1 MSERSHVGLFCAVFG
16 YVSLYRH
23 GIWDLFIAES
33 VFIVPALLT
42 SALAIATKGWLL
54 LRRVERRRA
63 DAVGAVKE
71 RRNRKQ
77 MRAALHMLLQR
88 FVLQHE
94 EHAHEELKNANDR
107 GRYEGYGYML
117 GIAMEARPPS
127 TLQPLLPSHR
137 LTAASIPSRSL
148 LLQDAPFAV
157 VNSLFLVRTAT
168 SVNNSNST
176 HDTTAVAVLLLVLL
190 SSVASLMYK
199 LMKLRT
205 FPAIWREH
213 SRLIREKVKLVARA
227 ERLKMEVQA
236 TVMPES
242 EGSDFDF
249 DSDSDV
255 GGNSGSVCSDTGSN
269 CATMVQTHGGP
280 RNSTDIAFAAMP
292 VAICDHSTAVPPLP
306 TSANGTGGY
315 SSPPARSSH
324 SQLSRVELTT
334 FEICMLPE
342 CGR

>member
-1 MSERSHVGLFCAVFG
+1 M
-16 YVSLYRH
+16 
-23 GIWDLFIAES
+23 
-33 VFIVPALLT
+33 FIVPALL
-42 SALAIATKGWLL
+42 SSVLAIAVKGRLL
-54 LRRVERRRA
+54 LRRVKRRRA
-63 DAVGAVKE
+63 DAASAVKE
-71 RRNRKQ
+71 RTNRQQ

-94 EHAHEELKNANDR
+94 EHVYKELKNANDR
-107 GRYEGYGYML
+107 QRYEGYGYML
-117 GIAMEARPPS
+117 GIVMEARPPS
-127 TLQPLLPSHR
+127 TLQTLLPSHR

-168 SVNNSNST
+168 SANNSNST

-213 SRLIREKVKLVARA
+213 SRLIQEKVKLVARA
-227 ERLKMEVQA
+227 ERLKMEVRA

-242 EGSDFDF
+242 EGGVVDS

-255 GGNSGSVCSDTGSN
+255 GGNSGSVCSDIGSN
-269 CATMVQTHGGP
+269 CAATVQTHGGP
-280 RNSTDIAFAAMP
+280 SNSTEPGFAAMP
-292 VAICDHSTAVPPLP
+292 LTVAICDHASRAVPPLP
-306 TSANGTGGY
+306 TSANGTGVY
-315 SSPPARSSH
+315 SIPAARSSH
-324 SQLSRVELTT
+324 SQLPRVGLTT

>member
-1 MSERSHVGLFCAVFG
+1 MCVITVDACRTSAETVRRPSLEFPAPSRLVSELSHVGLFCAVFG

-33 VFIVPALLT
+33 VFIVPALLA
-42 SALAIATKGWLL
+42 SVLAIATKGWLL

-117 GIAMEARPPS
+117 GIVMEARPPS
-127 TLQPLLPSHR
+127 TLQTLLPSHR

-157 VNSLFLVRTAT
+157 VNSLFLVRTAQALAT
-168 SVNNSNST
+168 R
-176 HDTTAVAVLLLVLL
+176 TARMTPRPSPCC
-190 SSVASLMYK
+190 SSSC
-199 LMKLRT
+199 
-205 FPAIWREH
+205 F
-213 SRLIREKVKLVARA
+213 
-227 ERLKMEVQA
+227 QA
-236 TVMPES
+236 
-242 EGSDFDF
+242 
-249 DSDSDV
+249 
-255 GGNSGSVCSDTGSN
+255 
-269 CATMVQTHGGP
+269 
-280 RNSTDIAFAAMP
+280 
-292 VAICDHSTAVPPLP
+292 
-306 TSANGTGGY
+306 
-315 SSPPARSSH
+315 
-324 SQLSRVELTT
+324 
-334 FEICMLPE
+334 
-342 CGR
+342 